1 MPIKLLFILIALLS
15 LFPFVPSAAA
25 LVAGIL
31 FVFTFGNPFETQTVK
46 LSKKL
51 LALSIVGLGAGMNL
65 SAIWAAGSE
74 GLAYTVLSISF
85 ALVMGGAL
93 GRLLKVN
100 GNISSLITF
109 GSAICGGSAIAALAP
124 VIKAKEHEITVALG
138 VVFTLNALAL
148 VIFPFI
154 GDVAGL
160 TQEQFGLW
168 AALAIHDTSSVVGAS
183 MQYGAEALEVGTT
196 VKLVRALWIIPLVFV
211 VAFWVACKE
220 KSENGTVTRIK
231 LPWFILGFVA
241 MAALVTFVPV
251 LQPAG
256 DMIAFG
262 AKRLLVL
269 TLFLIGAGLSREA
282 LKQVGLM
289 PFVQGTI
296 LWGII
301 TAVSL
306 IVIGKFFYAG

>member
-1 MPIKLLFILIALLS
+1 
-15 LFPFVPSAAA
+15 
-25 LVAGIL
+25 
-31 FVFTFGNPFETQTVK
+31 
-46 LSKKL
+46 L
-51 LALSIVGLGAGMNL
+51 LALSIIGLGAGMNL
-65 SAIWAAGSE
+65 SDVMAAGMN
-74 GLAYTVLSISF
+74 GFFYTLLSIAF
-85 ALVMGGAL
+85 AIGLGVFL
-93 GRLLKVN
+93 GRLLKVES
-100 GNISSLITF
+100 NIAVLITF

-148 VIFPFI
+148 IIFPSI
-154 GDVAGL
+154 GNWVVL

-211 VAFWVACKE
+211 VAFWIARKE
-220 KSENGTVTRIK
+220 KSRSGTVTKIK

-251 LQPAG
+251 LQSAG
-256 DMIAFG
+256 ELVSFG
-262 AKRLLVL
+262 AKRLLIL

-282 LKQVGLM
+282 LKQVGVE
-289 PFVQGTI
+289 PFLHGTI
-296 LWGII
+296 LWMAIMS
-301 TAVSL
+301 VSL
-306 IVIGKFFYAG
+306 LAITLIV